1 MISLRSFALAVAATG
16 LAGCAVGPNYRTPDE
31 HPPAEFAAVRGQLTM
46 TSTPLSQ
53 APQAQDVDFATWWR
67 SLNDPEL
74 DSLVSRVVEAN
85 PDVQI
90 ALDRLQAARTYEI
103 SLVGTL
109 LPDVQATGGAGRG
122 TGTDLTRGRAAQAL
136 VSADNTSGLKHIN
149 AIGGFDALWQI
160 DVFGKYRR
168 EIQAARADAQA
179 SLAERNQV
187 LVAVIADVARAY
199 IDMRGLQTRASILHN
214 AEKTLQESLRI
225 VRIRYDRGITNELDV
240 TLATRELG
248 VLQAQIAPVEAEV
261 SATQYTIATLLG
273 MYPEDLIKELTAP
286 AMIPSAPAVVQS
298 GLPLELLRRRPD
310 ISQAE
315 RELAAYTARIGVATA
330 DLFPQLSIS
339 AAIGAQRQALGT
351 NPVIGQHIWS
361 AGPSASWSLLDFG
374 ALDAQVE
381 IARLRT
387 RAQLVNYKRTIQN
400 AVKEVD
406 TTWDAYGAEQERV
419 SKLGD
424 ALIASQRAVTL
435 ANQRYRRGLTDF
447 LNVVDAE
454 RQEYDIEEQ
463 FSDAQVAVAEQFI
476 ALYRSLGG
484 GWEKYQALP
493 PVHIPQPAII
503 AAFHRVLSRSNDVL
517 QDQRTQS
524 P

>member
-1 MISLRSFALAVAATG
+1 MTPFRSFLLALTATL
-16 LAGCAVGPNYRTPDE
+16 LASCAVGPNYHTPDE
-31 HPPAEFAAVRGQLTM
+31 HPPGDFVAIHGQSSM
-46 TSTPLSQ
+46 TSKPTSQ
-53 APQAQDVDFATWWR
+53 APQAPAVDFATWWR

-74 DSLVSRVVEAN
+74 DSLVSRAVAAN
-85 PDVQI
+85 PDAQI

-103 SLVGTL
+103 SVVGTA
-109 LPDVQATGGAGRG
+109 LPTVGASAAAARG
-122 TGTDLTRGRAAQAL
+122 TGSDVTRSRASNTL
-136 VSADNTSGLKHIN
+136 YSADNTSGLKQIN
-149 AIGGFDALWQI
+149 EVGGFDAAWQL

-168 EIQAARADAQA
+168 EIEAARADAQA

-187 LVAVIADVARAY
+187 LIAVIANVARAY

-214 AEKTLQESLRI
+214 ADTTLQESLRI
-225 VRIRYDRGITNELDV
+225 VRIRYERGITNELDL

-248 VLQAQIAPVEAEV
+248 VLEAQIAPVEAQV
-261 SATQYTIATLLG
+261 SAAQYTIATLLG
-273 MYPEDLIKELTAP
+273 LYPEDLIKELTPA
-286 AMIPSAPAVVQS
+286 AMIPSVPAVVQS
-298 GLPLELLRRRPD
+298 GLPLDLLRRRPD

-330 DLFPQLSIS
+330 NLFPQLSIS
-339 AAIGAQRQALGT
+339 GAIGFQRQALG
-351 NPVIGQHIWS
+351 NPVIGKHIWS
-361 AGPSASWSLLDFG
+361 AGPAASWSLLDFG

-381 IARLRT
+381 ISRLRT
-387 RAQLVNYKRTIQN
+387 REQLVNYKRTIQN

-406 TTWDAYGAEQERV
+406 TTWDAYSAEQERV

-435 ANQRYRRGLTDF
+435 ANERYTRGLTDF

-454 RQEYDIEEQ
+454 RQAYDIEEQ
-463 FSDAQVAVAEQFI
+463 YSDAQVSVDEQFI

-484 GWEKYQALP
+484 GWEKYQTLP
-493 PVHIPQPAII
+493 PVHIPQPAIV
-503 AAFHRVLSRSNDVL
+503 AAFHRVFARGDDVL
-517 QDQRTQS
+517 KDQGTQS

>member
-1 MISLRSFALAVAATG
+1 MTPFRSFLLALSATL
-16 LAGCAVGPNYRTPDE
+16 LASCAVGPNYHTPDE
-31 HPPAEFAAVRGQLTM
+31 HPPADFVAIHGQSSM
-46 TSTPLSQ
+46 TSKPTSQVPQ
-53 APQAQDVDFATWWR
+53 APDVDFATWWR

-74 DSLVSRVVEAN
+74 DSLVSRAVAAN
-85 PDVQI
+85 PDAQI

-103 SLVGTL
+103 SVIGTALPTVG
-109 LPDVQATGGAGRG
+109 ASAAAARG
-122 TGTDLTRGRAAQAL
+122 TGSDVTRSRASNTL
-136 VSADNTSGLKHIN
+136 YSADNTSGLKQIN
-149 AIGGFDALWQI
+149 EVGGFDAAWQL

-168 EIQAARADAQA
+168 EIEAARADAQA

-187 LVAVIADVARAY
+187 LIAVIANVARAY

-214 AEKTLQESLRI
+214 ADTTLQESLRI
-225 VRIRYDRGITNELDV
+225 VRIRYERGITNELDL

-248 VLQAQIAPVEAEV
+248 VLEAQIAPVEAQV
-261 SATQYTIATLLG
+261 SAAQYTIATLLG
-273 MYPEDLIKELTAP
+273 LYPEDLIKELTPA
-286 AMIPSAPAVVQS
+286 AMIPSVPAVVQS
-298 GLPLELLRRRPD
+298 GLPLDLLRRRPD

-330 DLFPQLSIS
+330 NLFPQLSIS
-339 AAIGAQRQALGT
+339 GAIGFQRQALG
-351 NPVIGQHIWS
+351 NPVIGKHIWS

-387 RAQLVNYKRTIQN
+387 REQLVNYKRTIQN

-435 ANQRYRRGLTDF
+435 ANERYARGLTDF

-454 RQEYDIEEQ
+454 RQAYDIEEQ
-463 FSDAQVAVAEQFI
+463 YSDAQVSVDEQFI

-484 GWEKYQALP
+484 GWEKYQTLP
-493 PVHIPQPAII
+493 PVHIPQPAIV
-503 AAFHRVLSRSNDVL
+503 AAFHRVFARGDDVL
-517 QDQRTQS
+517 KDQGTQS

>member
-1 MISLRSFALAVAATG
+1 MTPFRSFVLALTATI
-16 LAGCAVGPNYRTPDE
+16 LAGCAVGPNYHTPDE
-31 HPPAEFAAVRGQLTM
+31 HPPADFAAVHGKSAVASRA
-46 TSTPLSQ
+46 TSE
-53 APQAQDVDFATWWR
+53 APQATVVDFATWW
-67 SLNDPEL
+67 SALNDPEL
-74 DSLVSRVVEAN
+74 DSLVTRAVAAN
-85 PDVQI
+85 PDVLM

-103 SLVGTL
+103 SIFGAE
-109 LPDVQATGGAGRG
+109 LPTAEASAAAGRG
-122 TGTDLTRGRAAQAL
+122 TGSDLSRGRASNIL
-136 VSADNTSGLKHIN
+136 RSADDSSGLKQIN
-149 AIGGFDALWQI
+149 EIGGFDALWQI

-168 EIQAARADAQA
+168 EIEAARADAQA
-179 SLAERNQV
+179 TLAERNQI

-199 IDMRGLQTRASILHN
+199 IDMRGFQTRASILHN
-214 AEKTLQESLRI
+214 ADKTLQESLRI
-225 VRIRYDRGITNELDV
+225 VRIRYERGITNELDL

-248 VLQAQIAPVEAEV
+248 VLEAQIAPVEAQIN
-261 SATQYTIATLLG
+261 AAQYTIATLLG
-273 MYPEDLIKELTAP
+273 LYPEDLVQELTPP
-286 AMIPSAPAVVQS
+286 AMIPSVPAVVQS
-298 GLPLELLRRRPD
+298 GLPLDLLRRRPD

-315 RELAAYTARIGVATA
+315 RELASYTARIGVATA

-339 AAIGAQRQALGT
+339 GAIGFQRQALG

-387 RAQLVNYKRTIQN
+387 RAQLVNYKKTIQN

-406 TTWDAYGAEQERV
+406 TTWDAYAAEQDRIG
-419 SKLGD
+419 KLGD
-424 ALIASQRAVTL
+424 AVVASQRAVTL
-435 ANQRYRRGLTDF
+435 ATERYTRGLTDF

-454 RQEYDIEEQ
+454 RQEYDIEQ
-463 FSDAQVAVAEQFI
+463 QYSDAQVSVDDQFI

-493 PVHIPQPAII
+493 PVHVPQPAII
-503 AAFHRVLSRSNDVL
+503 AAFHRVFARGNDVL
-517 QDQRTQS
+517 KDQGPQS

>member
-1 MISLRSFALAVAATG
+1 MTPFRSFLLTLTATL
-16 LAGCAVGPNYRTPDE
+16 LAGCAVGPNYHTPDE
-31 HPPAEFAAVRGQLTM
+31 HPPADFVAIHGQSSM
-46 TSTPLSQ
+46 TSKPTSQ
-53 APQAQDVDFATWWR
+53 APQAPDVDFATWWR

-74 DSLVSRVVEAN
+74 DSLVSRAVAAN
-85 PDVQI
+85 PDAQI

-103 SLVGTL
+103 SVIGTALPTVG
-109 LPDVQATGGAGRG
+109 ASAAAARG
-122 TGTDLTRGRAAQAL
+122 TGSDVTRSRASNTL
-136 VSADNTSGLKHIN
+136 YSADNTSGLKQIN
-149 AIGGFDALWQI
+149 EVGGFDAAWQL

-168 EIQAARADAQA
+168 EIEAARADAQA

-187 LVAVIADVARAY
+187 LIAVIANVARAY

-214 AEKTLQESLRI
+214 ADATLQESLRI
-225 VRIRYDRGITNELDV
+225 VRIRYERGITNELDL

-248 VLQAQIAPVEAEV
+248 VLEAQIAPVEAQV
-261 SATQYTIATLLG
+261 SAAQYTIATLLG
-273 MYPEDLIKELTAP
+273 LYPEDLIEELTPA
-286 AMIPSAPAVVQS
+286 AMIPSVPAVVQS
-298 GLPLELLRRRPD
+298 GLPLDLLRRRPD

-330 DLFPQLSIS
+330 NLFPQLSITG
-339 AAIGAQRQALGT
+339 AIGFQRQALG
-351 NPVIGQHIWS
+351 NPVIGKHIWS

-387 RAQLVNYKRTIQN
+387 REQLVNYKRTIQN

-435 ANQRYRRGLTDF
+435 ANERYTRGLTDF

-454 RQEYDIEEQ
+454 RQAYDIEEQ
-463 FSDAQVAVAEQFI
+463 YSDAQVSVDEQFI

-484 GWEKYQALP
+484 GWEQYQTLP
-493 PVHIPQPAII
+493 PVHIPQPAIV
-503 AAFHRVLSRSNDVL
+503 AAFHRVFARGDDVL
-517 QDQRTQS
+517 KDQGTQS

>member
-1 MISLRSFALAVAATG
+1 MTPFRSFLLALTATV
-16 LAGCAVGPNYRTPDE
+16 LASCAVGPNYHTPDE
-31 HPPAEFAAVRGQLTM
+31 HPPADFVAIHGQSSM
-46 TSTPLSQ
+46 TSKPTSQ
-53 APQAQDVDFATWWR
+53 APQAPDVDFATWWR

-74 DSLVSRVVEAN
+74 DSLVSRAVAAN
-85 PDVQI
+85 PDAQI

-103 SLVGTL
+103 SVIGTA
-109 LPDVQATGGAGRG
+109 LPTVEASAAAARG
-122 TGTDLTRGRAAQAL
+122 TGSDVTRSRASNTL
-136 VSADNTSGLKHIN
+136 YSADNTSGLKQIN
-149 AIGGFDALWQI
+149 EVGGFDAAWQL

-168 EIQAARADAQA
+168 EIEAARADAQA

-187 LVAVIADVARAY
+187 LIAVIANVARAY

-214 AEKTLQESLRI
+214 ADTTLQESLRI
-225 VRIRYDRGITNELDV
+225 VRIRYERGITNELDL

-248 VLQAQIAPVEAEV
+248 VLEAQIAPVEAQV
-261 SATQYTIATLLG
+261 SAAQYTIATLLG
-273 MYPEDLIKELTAP
+273 LYPEDLIKELTPA
-286 AMIPSAPAVVQS
+286 AMIPSVPAVVQS
-298 GLPLELLRRRPD
+298 GLPLDLLRRRPD

-339 AAIGAQRQALGT
+339 GAIGFQRQALG

-387 RAQLVNYKRTIQN
+387 RAQLVNYKKTIQN

-406 TTWDAYGAEQERV
+406 TTWAAYGGEQERV
-419 SKLGD
+419 GKLGD

-435 ANQRYRRGLTDF
+435 ANERYSRGLTDF

-454 RQEYDIEEQ
+454 RQAYDIEEQ
-463 FSDAQVAVAEQFI
+463 YSDAQVAVDEQFI

-493 PVHIPQPAII
+493 PVHFPQPAII
-503 AAFHRVLSRSNDVL
+503 AAFHRVLNRGNDAL
-517 QDQRTQS
+517 KDQGPQS

>member
-1 MISLRSFALAVAATG
+1 
-16 LAGCAVGPNYRTPDE
+16 
-31 HPPAEFAAVRGQLTM
+31 
-46 TSTPLSQ
+46 
-53 APQAQDVDFATWWR
+53 
-67 SLNDPEL
+67 L
-74 DSLVSRVVEAN
+74 DSLVSRAVAAN
-85 PDVQI
+85 PDAQI

-103 SLVGTL
+103 SVTGTALPTVG
-109 LPDVQATGGAGRG
+109 ASAAAARG
-122 TGTDLTRGRAAQAL
+122 TGSDVTRSRASNIL
-136 VSADNTSGLKHIN
+136 YSADNSSGLKQIN
-149 AIGGFDALWQI
+149 EIGGFDAAWQL

-187 LVAVIADVARAY
+187 LIAVIANVARAY

-214 AEKTLQESLRI
+214 ADTTLQESLRI
-225 VRIRYDRGITNELDV
+225 VRIRYERGITNELDL

-248 VLQAQIAPVEAEV
+248 VLEAQIAPVEAQV
-261 SATQYTIATLLG
+261 SAAQYTIATLLG
-273 MYPEDLIKELTAP
+273 LYPEDLIKELTPA
-286 AMIPSAPAVVQS
+286 AMIPSVPAVVQS
-298 GLPLELLRRRPD
+298 GLPLDLLRRRPD

-330 DLFPQLSIS
+330 NLFPQLSIS
-339 AAIGAQRQALGT
+339 GAIGFQRQALG

-387 RAQLVNYKRTIQN
+387 REQLVNYKRTIQN

-435 ANQRYRRGLTDF
+435 ANERYTRGLTDF

-454 RQEYDIEEQ
+454 RQAYDIEEQ
-463 FSDAQVAVAEQFI
+463 YSDAQVSVDEQFI

-484 GWEKYQALP
+484 GWEKYQTLP
-493 PVHIPQPAII
+493 PVHIPQPAIV
-503 AAFHRVLSRSNDVL
+503 AAFHRVFARGGDVL
-517 QDQRTQS
+517 KDQGTQS

>member
-1 MISLRSFALAVAATG
+1 MTPFPSFLLALTATL
-16 LAGCAVGPNYRTPDE
+16 LASCAVGPNYHTPDE
-31 HPPAEFAAVRGQLTM
+31 HPPADFVAVHGQPSM
-46 TSTPLSQ
+46 TSKPTSQ
-53 APQAQDVDFATWWR
+53 APQAPDVDFASWWR

-74 DSLVSRVVEAN
+74 DSLVTRAVAAN
-85 PDVQI
+85 PDAQI

-103 SLVGTL
+103 SVTGTVLPTVG
-109 LPDVQATGGAGRG
+109 ASAAAGRG
-122 TGTDLTRGRAAQAL
+122 TGSDLTRSRASNIL
-136 VSADNTSGLKHIN
+136 YSADNSSGLKQIN
-149 AIGGFDALWQI
+149 EVGGFDAAWQL

-168 EIQAARADAQA
+168 EIEAARADAQA

-187 LVAVIADVARAY
+187 LIAVIANVARAY

-214 AEKTLQESLRI
+214 ADTTLQESLRI
-225 VRIRYDRGITNELDV
+225 VRIRYERGITNELDL

-248 VLQAQIAPVEAEV
+248 VLEAQIAPVEAQV
-261 SATQYTIATLLG
+261 SAAQYTIATLLG
-273 MYPEDLIKELTAP
+273 LYPEDLIKELTPA
-286 AMIPSAPAVVQS
+286 AMIPSVPAVVQS
-298 GLPLELLRRRPD
+298 GLPLDLLRRRPD

-330 DLFPQLSIS
+330 NLFPQLSIS
-339 AAIGAQRQALGT
+339 GAIGFQRQALG

-387 RAQLVNYKRTIQN
+387 REQLVNYKRTIQN

-406 TTWDAYGAEQERV
+406 TTWDAYGAEQDRV

-435 ANQRYRRGLTDF
+435 ANERYTRGLTDF

-454 RQEYDIEEQ
+454 RQAYDIEEQ
-463 FSDAQVAVAEQFI
+463 YSDAQVSVDEQFI

-484 GWEKYQALP
+484 GWEKYQTLP

-503 AAFHRVLSRSNDVL
+503 AAFPRVFARGGDVL
-517 QDQRTQS
+517 KDQGTQS